1 MNDIEKS
8 AAKSAASFLS
18 GLLQG
23 WGVPAAWAKA
33 LTGAIVGAVIGI
45 LLATGILASC
55 TTVTKQTAADGSS
68 TERAFSLD
76 PSVAKRAMELWGTP
90 LGPVIRTGK

>member
-8 AAKSAASFLS
+8 AAKTAASFLS

-23 WGVPAAWAKA
+23 WGVPASWAKA
-33 LTGAIVGAVIGI
+33 LTGAVVGAIIGI

-55 TTVTKQTAADGSS
+55 TTVTKQTNPDGSS

-76 PSVAKRAMELWGTP
+76 PDVAKRAMELWGNP
-90 LGPVIRTGK
+90 LGPVIHTGK

>member
-1 MNDIEKS
+1 MNQIEKQA
-8 AAKSAASFLS
+8 AAKTASFLS

-55 TTVTKQTAADGSS
+55 TSVTKQTNPDGSS

-76 PSVAKRAMELWGTP
+76 PSVAKRAMELWGNP

>member
-1 MNDIEKS
+1 MNQIEKQ
-8 AAKSAASFLS
+8 AATKTASFIS

-23 WGVPAAWAKA
+23 WGVPASWAKA
-33 LTGAIVGAVIGI
+33 ITGAIVGAILGI
-45 LLATGILASC
+45 LVATGVLSSC
-55 TTVTKQTAADGSS
+55 TTVTKQTNPDGSS

-90 LGPVIRTGK
+90 LGPVIRTNK

>member
-55 TTVTKQTAADGSS
+55 TSVTKQTNPDGSS

-76 PSVAKRAMELWGTP
+76 PDVAKRALELWGNP
-90 LGPVIRTGK
+90 LGPVLRTGK